1 MTVNKQ
7 KRRFLLVMPAVVMVF
22 LCVVFYLLGG
32 GRGGVRPIGA
42 AAMGLN
48 TQLPKPKFDP
58 RQAFLDKMKA
68 YAEADRDSMRRAQ
81 YERQDPYRKV
91 DTIGARKYGGS
102 SETGRRVYG
111 SVAPGRPVPAE
122 DQKADEL
129 LRQLDKLQRSIH
141 QPGVSPRVSAAGSNR
156 EWAVPGGAGR
166 IAAPRDE
173 AETDPKMEELNRM
186 LDKVIRIQHPEEAKV
201 LAARA
206 LRRLSD
212 EVLPADSGVNTISA
226 MVPED
231 EVLTAGSTLALRI
244 TDSIRVN
251 GRMLPAGQ
259 LVYGTVTI
267 QNDRMTVHI
276 GSLRDERNLY
286 STELEVY
293 DLDGLAGIHIPG
305 MLGRDVAKQSAD
317 QGVSSLN
324 VLNMDPSLGAQA
336 ASAGIQTVKS
346 FVGHKVR
353 QVRVS
358 VRAGYQVLLRPVTWN
373 QMEGRGKSLGLDE
386 KQKRPPGFVPGG
398 PVIERCRSEGIEL
411 LLRAVCLEDSCLWFG
426 LEWMNRSPIPYAPAY
441 SRWYVRDRRAFR
453 RTAMQEWQLTPLA
466 APDVGDLGG
475 DSVRYGWFG
484 FTPFMLAKDKELVV
498 EVEEKAS
505 GRMLQLVIDHRELLK
520 AKNYGKETEP

>member
-1 MTVNKQ
+1 
-7 KRRFLLVMPAVVMVF
+7 VMPAVVMVF

-102 SETGRRVYG
+102 SVTGRRGYG
-111 SVAPGRPVPAE
+111 GRGSSRSGGDGAPVPAG

-129 LRQLDKLQRSIH
+129 LRQLDQLQRSIH
-141 QPGVSPRVSAAGSNR
+141 QPAGSRRSTEVQNDR
-156 EWAVPGGAGR
+156 EWAGPRVTERVAGLGE
-166 IAAPRDE
+166 E
-173 AETDPKMEELNRM
+173 AVADPKMEELNSM

-201 LAARA
+201 LATPAM
-206 LRRLSD
+206 RRLSD
-212 EVLPADSGVNTISA
+212 EVVPADSGVNTISA

-244 TDSIRVN
+244 TDPIRVN
-251 GRMLPAGQ
+251 GRVLPAGQ

-267 QNDRMTVHI
+267 QNDRLSMHI
-276 GSLRDERNLY
+276 GSLRDDRNLY

-324 VLNMDPSLGAQA
+324 VLNMDPSLAAQA
-336 ASAGIQTVKS
+336 AAAGIQTVKS

-358 VRAGYQVLLRPVTWN
+358 VRAGYRVLLRPARPDGA
-373 QMEGRGKSLGLDE
+373 MHGGKSVDSE
-386 KQKRPPGFVPGG
+386 KKRPPGFVPGG
-398 PVIERCRSEGIEL
+398 PIIERCRSEGMEL
-411 LLRAVCLEDSCLWFG
+411 SLRAICLEDSCLWFG

-441 SRWYVRDRRAFR
+441 SRWYVRDRRVFR

-484 FTPFMLAKDKELVV
+484 FRPFILAKDKELVV
-498 EVEEKAS
+498 EVGEKGG
-505 GRMLQLVIDHRELLK
+505 GRVLQLVIDHRELLK
-520 AKNYGKETEP
+520 AKNYGRETEP